1 MRFHEILNEHY
12 VNCFTPEEK
21 QVYAER
27 VFYLIQ
33 TAYANIGGNCNIS
46 DIETL
51 CEDTGMWKLVRR
63 DGEIV
68 FAAIYKD
75 RQGRKFVAIG
85 HDGSREAKSELRK
98 IIEQDI
104 KQYKSWA
111 EVSGSM
117 ARVMLK
123 TGVSAIPSEKA
134 ADVLGKEIL
143 AYGDDP
149 FSYTRAIGGNI
160 YQKVLVGYPNGEEI
174 GRTPDTEEVG
184 AILRAVAHE

>member
-1 MRFHEILNEHY
+1 MRYHEILNETY
-12 VNCFTPEEK
+12 VNCFSVEEK
-21 QVYAER
+21 EVYADQ
-27 VFYLIQ
+27 VFHLIQ
-33 TAYANIGGNCNIS
+33 TAYANIGGNCNIT

-85 HDGSREAKSELRK
+85 HNGSSPAKAELRK
-98 IIEQDI
+98 IIQQDI
-104 KQYKSWA
+104 AQHKSWA

-117 ARVMLK
+117 ARIMLT
-123 TGVSAIPSEKA
+123 TGVSAIPAEKA
-134 ADVLGKEIL
+134 SDILGKEIL
-143 AYGDDP
+143 TYGDDG
-149 FSYTRAIGGNI
+149 FSYTRIIGGNV
-160 YQKVLVGYPNGEEI
+160 YQKVLVGYPNGEEL
-174 GRTPDTEEVG
+174 GRAPDTEEVG